1 MSITLQTTKVSLTQK
16 HEVYTQQQSPALQQ
30 VRNNSY
36 LTDRDKTGHSYR
48 ENRCGLLWLS
58 VEKYGRTVSFVSWRW
73 HLEQREGWVGPV
85 DNFCVQKY
93 VAGKT
98 ELIIKK
104 HISLLR
110 CECYRVQQYEVP
122 HFYSQ
127 FCSTATAAVTGDWLT
142 DNWSVSN
149 SSSVHVFE
157 PFFWTR
163 QLLDNFRL
171 KARAIFSRID
181 F

>member
-1 MSITLQTTKVSLTQK
+1 MKFHIFTLNFVA
-16 HEVYTQQQSPALQQ
+16 QQQQQ
-30 VRNNSY
+30 
-36 LTDRDKTGHSYR
+36 
-48 ENRCGLLWLS
+48 WL
-58 VEKYGRTVSFVSWRW
+58 
-73 HLEQREGWVGPV
+73 
-85 DNFCVQKY
+85 
-93 VAGKT
+93 
-98 ELIIKK
+98 
-104 HISLLR
+104 
-110 CECYRVQQYEVP
+110 
-122 HFYSQ
+122 
-127 FCSTATAAVTGDWLT
+127 ATDWLT